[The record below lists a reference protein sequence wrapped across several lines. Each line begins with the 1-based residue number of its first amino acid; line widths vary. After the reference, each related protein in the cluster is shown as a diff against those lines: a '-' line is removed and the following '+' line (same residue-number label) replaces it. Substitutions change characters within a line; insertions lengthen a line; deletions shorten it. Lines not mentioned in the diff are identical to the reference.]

1 MTVTR
6 PNGLDDELDQPVSP
20 LGQLIDR
27 LERLAGQL
35 VRLER
40 DVRQLREIT
49 AGLEDRSAV

>member
-1 MTVTR
+1 VTVTR

-20 LGQLIDR
+20 LDQLIDR

-49 AGLEDRSAV
+49 AGLEDRSGW